1 MSDIDVSLTLNG
13 SSVSARVE
21 PRMHLADFL
30 REERL
35 LTGTHIGCEQG
46 VCGACTVLLDGRP
59 VRSCITLASACDGG
73 DVRTVEGYNGDPL
86 MARIRD
92 SFSRHHGL
100 QCGFCTPGMLA
111 TAYDIVQRLPDADEV
126 RIRREL
132 SGNLCRCTG
141 YAGIVAAIIDVLQ
154 SNPPTASLSPLPR
167 TVRTR
172 DIGAGV
178 ASGQS
183 VGTIATPESDVR
195 ANAEAI
201 DLDAVPDGVT
211 LSRRLPIDAP
221 IDDVWAVV
229 RDIPTV
235 VDCIPGAS
243 IDGPMTGNTFNGR
256 CIVAVGPMKAQFR
269 GNAAVRLDETA
280 RTGRVAGS
288 GRDGLTR
295 SSVDG
300 ILDFR
305 LQGDGAAKCELH
317 LDMTYRLNGP
327 LAQFGRKALVEA
339 IADRILADSADAL
352 TARATGGSKKPN
364 AGQINGLSLVIA
376 TIRELLGR
384 LFRG

>member
-1 MSDIDVSLTLNG
+1 M
-13 SSVSARVE
+13 
-21 PRMHLADFL
+21 
-30 REERL
+30 
-35 LTGTHIGCEQG
+35 
-46 VCGACTVLLDGRP
+46 
-59 VRSCITLASACDGG
+59 
-73 DVRTVEGYNGDPL
+73 
-86 MARIRD
+86 
-92 SFSRHHGL
+92 
-100 QCGFCTPGMLA
+100 
-111 TAYDIVQRLPDADEV
+111 
-126 RIRREL
+126 
-132 SGNLCRCTG
+132 
-141 YAGIVAAIIDVLQ
+141 
-154 SNPPTASLSPLPR
+154 
-167 TVRTR
+167 
-172 DIGAGV
+172 
-178 ASGQS
+178 
-183 VGTIATPESDVR
+183 
-195 ANAEAI
+195 
-201 DLDAVPDGVT
+201 T